1 VSIVTT
7 EDSSSDE
14 SIASVGLSGRD
25 ELPDSIQ
32 TCEGTLNGSIVT
44 VMLDSGCSTVGVR
57 KSLVRDDQLTGKVQV
72 CRQFSGDLVR
82 LPIALVSLDTPY
94 FSGTVE
100 ACVIDNPVCDVILGQ
115 NRGCTFGCVEVANAV
130 QTRAQKAREERP
142 FRPLLT
148 AKVSQLDVNAEKLSQ
163 LQREDASLQELFD
176 KVGKGKDESS
186 GCVVSFVLRDKLLYR
201 KYYSKVKDEVVWQLV
216 VPETLRE
223 SVLVTAHD
231 GLFGG
236 HLGANSTFKRVSAY
250 FFLAQL
256 SAVYQR
262 LLQILR
268 YLSENISEG

>member
-1 VSIVTT
+1 
-7 EDSSSDE
+7 
-14 SIASVGLSGRD
+14 
-25 ELPDSIQ
+25 
-32 TCEGTLNGSIVT
+32 
-44 VMLDSGCSTVGVR
+44 
-57 KSLVRDDQLTGKVQV
+57 
-72 CRQFSGDLVR
+72 VR

-100 ACVIDNPVCDVILGQ
+100 ACVIDNPVCDVILG
-115 NRGCTFGCVEVANAV
+115 RVEGCTFGCVEVANAV

-148 AKVSQLDVNAEKLSQ
+148 AKVPQLDVNAEKLSQ

-250 FFLAQL
+250 LFGPVIGSLSKITADLAIFVRKLFRKVEFL
-256 SAVYQR
+256 
-262 LLQILR
+262 LR
-268 YLSENISEG
+268 HCNQSQSLTYHFREFALISLVRSNQCQHGDISMPWSWLM